1 MKFPSVKSLAEGAWQ
16 TAKRFPIELL
26 FALTGTVAG
35 CVNVELDSIHPVA
48 ESWCIRVIM
57 ISNLGFLLSL
67 SATLYT
73 ESRDLGKSKSLL
85 LKAGVVLVALLLL
98 LLLNPSSNQSD
109 WIRFLLLA
117 LAFHLLVSFTAYIVK
132 EQTQGFWQFNKTLFL
147 RFLTGA
153 LYSAVLFGGLAAA
166 LGAVNLLFNVKFEF
180 DTFAILWIWIVGMF
194 STTFFLTG
202 VPGNFAA
209 LNKDNSYPNGLK
221 VFTQY
226 VLIPLATIYLAI
238 LLAYEAKILIQWNLP
253 KGFVSY
259 LILGYAVFGILSLLL
274 VYPIREQEENKWLKS
289 FARNFYLL
297 LLPLLILLFVAVG
310 TRVFEYGIT
319 EQRYFLIALAL
330 WLLFISIYFLLFKT
344 QNIKVIPIS
353 LCLVTL
359 ITIYGPQGAFSVS
372 ESSQRRAL
380 VNIFKRHDAFKDGK
394 LISASKIDSADEND
408 AVEKLR
414 YLVNQHDLI
423 SLQPYIIKDLK
434 AVTDSIA
441 KQKEGI
447 IQTSV

>member
-1 MKFPSVKSLAEGAWQ
+1 M
-16 TAKRFPIELL
+16 
-26 FALTGTVAG
+26 
-35 CVNVELDSIHPVA
+35 
-48 ESWCIRVIM
+48 
-57 ISNLGFLLSL
+57 
-67 SATLYT
+67 
-73 ESRDLGKSKSLL
+73 
-85 LKAGVVLVALLLL
+85 
-98 LLLNPSSNQSD
+98 
-109 WIRFLLLA
+109 
-117 LAFHLLVSFTAYIVK
+117 
-132 EQTQGFWQFNKTLFL
+132 
-147 RFLTGA
+147 
-153 LYSAVLFGGLAAA
+153 
-166 LGAVNLLFNVKFEF
+166 GAVNLLFNVKFEF

-359 ITIYGPQGAFSVS
+359 ITIYGPQGRF
-372 ESSQRRAL
+372 QC
-380 VNIFKRHDAFKDGK
+380 
-394 LISASKIDSADEND
+394 
-408 AVEKLR
+408 
-414 YLVNQHDLI
+414 
-423 SLQPYIIKDLK
+423 LK
-434 AVTDSIA
+434 VR
-441 KQKEGI
+441 KGGH
-447 IQTSV
+447 